1 MVHCGILWYPE
12 PGKPAR
18 ALHDINVIGT
28 LQLLAACER
37 TPTLERVIV
46 RGSAAIYGCEGAT
59 PYFFSEDLARR
70 MPLRTR
76 FQRDIS
82 ELEEYFSNFARRHP
96 QVTCCMLR
104 FQPEIGPDLETPL
117 SRYLSLPIVPTQ
129 LGFDPRLQLLH
140 TDDATGALLAAM
152 RQPGAGSGQ
161 RRADGSVSLSRTLRL
176 ARRPSVGIPHP
187 LFEPMLARLGGRLG
201 VGKLWDDGVR
211 FLRYGRGVDNSRLR
225 EEVGYEFAFDAE
237 GAVRDFAASLRGRK
251 IGPTLHPGA
260 FVDRLA
266 GDRRMTSPS
275 ATAAPGGARRLPA
288 PAAPGGRGRNG
299 SPERGGGRG
308 VGASR
313 APSGRAGDDQPPAPG
328 RVPRGRVGLR
338 RGVRRG
344 RLPAV
349 RVPLRRLVA
358 GRGDRRAQ
366 RPRPRARAAGRP
378 TTPDRCSRSTPR

>member
-1 MVHCGILWYPE
+1 MPPEGRRVVITGVSGHWGSELARRLEREPGIDHIVGIDSRPPAADLERTEFVEADIRNPLLSRILPGTEADTVVHCGILWYPE

-140 TDDATGALLAAM
+140 IDDATGALVAAM
-152 RQPGAGSGQ
+152 ANPVRGAVNVGPT
-161 RRADGSVSLSRTLRL
+161 GSVSLSRTLRL

-225 EEVGYEFAFDAE
+225 EEIGYEFAFDAE

-266 GDRRMTSPS
+266 GDR
-275 ATAAPGGARRLPA
+275 
-288 PAAPGGRGRNG
+288 
-299 SPERGGGRG
+299 
-308 VGASR
+308 V
-313 APSGRAGDDQPPAPG
+313 
-328 RVPRGRVGLR
+328 
-338 RGVRRG
+338 
-344 RLPAV
+344 
-349 RVPLRRLVA
+349 
-358 GRGDRRAQ
+358 
-366 RPRPRARAAGRP
+366 
-378 TTPDRCSRSTPR
+378 